1 MTSFTLVWRNLA
13 RRRQRTALTVAA
25 VAVCLFLFTSLVT
38 VLETLDQ
45 IAARARTHRRVIV
58 HARSSLSVPMPPSY
72 EARLKRIPGV
82 DAVMSMVM
90 ALGFG
95 RSEKFLVGAAAV
107 DPDAYAD
114 VMYEQLPVPEEL
126 AAFRRG
132 RTNAIA
138 APHVFEHE
146 KLKVGERYE
155 VHIIQHPVT
164 LELAMVGTLRN
175 NLNPTTLFFNRKYWT
190 ELTGDHGANMYFVK
204 VSSLEAVPAVIE
216 AAEREFADDSVPVD
230 VEPEHAMVDSF
241 LVAQG
246 TVLAL
251 VRGVG
256 VLVLISITL
265 VVGNTMAMAVRE
277 RTHEV
282 GILKTLG
289 FPTHRLLALLLGESV
304 LLTLTGGLLGCLAAY
319 VVLSHGFSAGY
330 GPLSNLTVRLRTVL
344 MGLFASLC
352 VGLLA
357 GGLPAWRAARM
368 PVVSSLRRVV

>member
-1 MTSFTLVWRNLA
+1 MTSATLVWRNLG
-13 RRRQRTALTVAA
+13 RRRQRTALTVLA

-58 HARSSLSVPMPPSY
+58 HARASLQVPMPPSY
-72 EARLKRIPGV
+72 EARLQRIPGV
-82 DAVMSMVM
+82 DGVMSMVM

-95 RSEKFLVGAAAV
+95 RSDNFLVGAAAV
-107 DPDAYAD
+107 DPDAYAQ
-114 VMYEQLPVPEEL
+114 VMYEQLPIPSEL
-126 AAFRRG
+126 EAFRHG
-132 RTNAIA
+132 RTTAIA

-146 KLKVGERYE
+146 KLNLGDRYE
-155 VHIIQHPVT
+155 VRTLQRPVT
-164 LELAMVGTLRN
+164 LELQMVGVLRE

-190 ELTGDHGANMYFVK
+190 ELTGDHGANMYFLK
-204 VSSLEAVPAVIE
+204 VSSLDVIPAVVE
-216 AAEREFADDSVPVD
+216 AAEREFENDSVQVD
-230 VEPEHAMVDSF
+230 AQPEHAMVDSF

-256 VLVLISITL
+256 VLVLLSITL

-304 LLTLTGGLLGCLAAY
+304 LLTFAGGVLGTLSAW
-319 VVLSHGFSAGY
+319 VVMSHGFSAGY
-330 GPLSNLTVRLRTVL
+330 GPLTNLTVRAQTV
-344 MGLFASLC
+344 GLGLVASVA

-357 GGLPAWRAARM
+357 GGVPAWRAARM
-368 PVVSSLRRVV
+368 PVVASLRRVV